1 MGKRKLT
8 KQEKAAK
15 RLRKPMFMTVF
26 IRGKQKS
33 VRRPPMIEGLEVDEF
48 IRRNADPIWL
58 HQNEMWELI
67 ETEERVEHDGSPNAG
82 KASLTDTDTT
92 PF

>member
-15 RLRKPMFMTVF
+15 RLRKQMFMTVF

-33 VRRPPMIEGLEVDEF
+33 VRRPPTIEGLEVDEF

-67 ETEERVEHDGSPNAG
+67 ETG
-82 KASLTDTDTT
+82 KASPTSEDWLTDTDTT